1 MALTNHRKAIA
12 PVLGEGGE
20 RVRQAQ
26 LEAITRAWDRY
37 GLDEQVPPAALL
49 FLLSAVLRMVSLEEA
64 FGTVTGHAETI
75 ALVEE
80 LLDQLEPRPPG

>member
-1 MALTNHRKAIA
+1 
-12 PVLGEGGE
+12 
-20 RVRQAQ
+20 
-26 LEAITRAWDRY
+26 
-37 GLDEQVPPAALL
+37 VPPAALL
-49 FLLSAVLRMVSLEEA
+49 FLLSAVPRMVSLEEA